1 MANKLR
7 IRCVVVDDIDFTP
20 KWAEAT
26 FIDMEVTDEVGDLVE
41 EVRKENPTLQQYDL
55 SSFRVLRILKPV
67 SAIAA
72 DVDAHTSEIKK
83 KLRGKG
89 EDLSLDPILQRLRE
103 RTRDA
108 KKTELANE
116 YVKLLAHL
124 FKLGDYFKREEN
136 GHISAILVRV
146 TTLGEL
152 LASFHQLCF
161 TFLLTPRRESREGS
175 KKASGTGNDL
185 ACVAVLA
192 TPESTF

>member
-161 TFLLTPRRESREGS
+161 TFL
-175 KKASGTGNDL
+175 
-185 ACVAVLA
+185 
-192 TPESTF
+192 